1 MLARI
6 LEPEVME
13 DREEAVEYDAMD
25 HSAVNRQ
32 FVLDLIAAGPIGTDC
47 LDLGT
52 GTALIPVELCAQ
64 NKSVRVMASD
74 ASSMMLDVAR
84 YNLEANSLMARV
96 QLHLGDA
103 KKLVFEDNYFD
114 TVMSNSLVHHLPS
127 HESFL
132 SEVMRVVRTGGLVFI
147 RDLVRPDT
155 LEDVETL
162 VAKHAANESEH
173 SKQMLRQSLIASL
186 RLDEIQ
192 ALAVD
197 AGLDHDCVRLTSDR
211 HWTLCARKA

>member
-114 TVMSNSLVHHLPS
+114 TVISNSLVHHLPS

-173 SKQMLRQSLIASL
+173 SKQMLRQSLIAAL

>member
-114 TVMSNSLVHHLPS
+114 TVISNSLVHHLPS